1 MVGQQTF
8 NTPNI
13 NSANN
18 NAQYFVLPASTYD
31 QAKYDM
37 QHQQQQL
44 VPQQAM
50 YPSTLAAPPQHN
62 DQEMQMNWVCQLVP
76 P

>member
-37 QHQQQQL
+37 QRQQQL

-50 YPSTLAAPPQHN
+50 YPPTLTAPPQHN

>member
-13 NSANN
+13 NSTNN
-18 NAQYFVLPASTYD
+18 NAQYFALPASNYE
-31 QAKYDM
+31 QVKYDV
-37 QHQQQQL
+37 QHQQQL

-50 YPSTLAAPPQHN
+50 YPPTLTAPP
-62 DQEMQMNWVCQLVP
+62 
-76 P
+76 